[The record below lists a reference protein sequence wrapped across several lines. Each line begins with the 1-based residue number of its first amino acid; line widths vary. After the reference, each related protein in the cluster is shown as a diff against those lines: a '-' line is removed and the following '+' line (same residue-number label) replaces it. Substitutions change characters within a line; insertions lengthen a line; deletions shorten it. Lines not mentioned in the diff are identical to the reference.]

1 MKPDDLNGLNQA
13 IEIVRFQMKPDGLSM
28 LRILTVSLFEDSD
41 GLNMLRILTVSASED
56 YDGAGGKGKQK
67 GERMR
72 MNIIQQMHFFQ
83 SESDDETLAS
93 SPRAGA
99 YICFNL
105 CLQITHM

>member
-1 MKPDDLNGLNQA
+1 MTPDDLNGLNQA
-13 IEIVRFQMKPDGLSM
+13 IEIVRFHLKPDDLSM

-72 MNIIQQMHFFQ
+72 MNIIQQMLFF
-83 SESDDETLAS
+83 S
-93 SPRAGA
+93 
-99 YICFNL
+99 I
-105 CLQITHM
+105 